1 MPSVLGCSSSK
12 YEACA
17 ISMGSNEAP
26 SKISVKT
33 IYKQSKG
40 FSISWLKASRK
51 WASDILGWCWDVW
64 QQWKT
69 ILQLM
74 FGYLSLTGQGRHVL
88 SPSMEEKTIVGLCRL
103 NRNPFFSRCPFSATY
118 SSPCWAAV
126 VMRATISPCSTAS
139 CSERTNTS
147 LSSSSRLSISL
158 MTRWRSSTSR
168 RRRRAASNSILELGV
183 TSLDEG
189 AVAAAEVG
197 SEPACPAGTLRK
209 SPMEMDLRWEE
220 EGRRMLEEEA
230 EGRTFVVEG
239 TEDSCSP
246 SLSEFSSSCWC
257 FFMFAHG
264 CCSCFLSRCEA
275 LVLFCLCCLFRRG
288 RESSS
293 TVLLPV
299 RRSIH

>member
-158 MTRWRSSTSR
+158 MTRWRSSTPGGVD
-168 RRRRAASNSILELGV
+168 ELLRTPYWSWGWPAWTRV
-183 TSLDEG
+183 PWQQQRSARSLPVQQG
-189 AVAAAEVG
+189 
-197 SEPACPAGTLRK
+197 
-209 SPMEMDLRWEE
+209 
-220 EGRRMLEEEA
+220 
-230 EGRTFVVEG
+230 
-239 TEDSCSP
+239 
-246 SLSEFSSSCWC
+246 LSESLPWRWISAEKRREGGCWKRKQKDG
-257 FFMFAHG
+257 H
-264 CCSCFLSRCEA
+264 
-275 LVLFCLCCLFRRG
+275 
-288 RESSS
+288 
-293 TVLLPV
+293 LL
-299 RRSIH
+299 

>member
-1 MPSVLGCSSSK
+1 
-12 YEACA
+12 
-17 ISMGSNEAP
+17 
-26 SKISVKT
+26 
-33 IYKQSKG
+33 
-40 FSISWLKASRK
+40 
-51 WASDILGWCWDVW
+51 
-64 QQWKT
+64 
-69 ILQLM
+69 M

-88 SPSMEEKTIVGLCRL
+88 SPKMEEKTIVGLCRL

-126 VMRATISPCSTAS
+126 VMRATSSPCSTAS

-183 TSLDEG
+183 TSFDEG
-189 AVAAAEVG
+189 AVAAAEGG

-209 SPMEMDLRWEE
+209 SPKEMDLRWEDE
-220 EGRRMLEEEA
+220 WRRMLEEEA
-230 EGRTFVVEG
+230 EGRTFIVEG
-239 TEDSCSP
+239 TEDSCSS

-257 FFMFAHG
+257 FFMLAHG
-264 CCSCFLSRCEA
+264 CWSCFLSRCEA
-275 LVLFCLCCLFRRG
+275 LVLFCLCCLCRRG

-293 TVLLPV
+293 TALLPV